1 LIQYLQHQE
10 IDKQRW
16 DLCISQ
22 SLNSMLYGYSW
33 YLDIVCPGWSALV
46 VGDYEAVFPL
56 PVKKK
61 IYQYVFQ
68 PFFTQQLGLFYKHLP
83 LAEQLDEVLS
93 AIPHKYRYID
103 VQLNEALVQQNISKG
118 KIIKRKNYV
127 LPLNKPYEKLVKKYS
142 EHTRRNL
149 KKATRHPQQVVACD
163 TSVIIDQY
171 RTHKGAE
178 TKGLDSSHYVV
189 LQQLFDTLFANHLV
203 KPLAVSDDKGD
214 ILSSA
219 AFAICNTRIYY
230 LMGSSSKQGKE
241 ERSIYLLFDHMI
253 RHYSGHP
260 FELDFEGSEIPGVAR
275 LFKGFGAE
283 KRDYVHLR
291 INRLPWLIRWMK
303 G

>member
-1 LIQYLQHQE
+1 MIQYLQHHE

-33 YLDIVCPGWSALV
+33 YLDIVCPGWCAMV

-61 IYQYVFQ
+61 IYHYVFQ

-83 LAEQLDEVLS
+83 LAERLDEVLA
-93 AIPHKYRYID
+93 AIPAKYRYID

-118 KIIKRKNYV
+118 KIIKRKNFV
-127 LPLNKPYEKLVKKYS
+127 LPLNKTYDKLVKKYS

-163 TSVIIDQY
+163 TSVIIEQY
-171 RTHKGAE
+171 RKHKGAE
-178 TKGLDSSHYVV
+178 TKGLDAAHYAV
-189 LQQLFDTLFANHLV
+189 LQQLFDTLFVNHLV
-203 KPLAVSDDKGD
+203 KPLAVRDDKGE
-214 ILSSA
+214 ILSTA

-230 LMGSSSKQGKE
+230 LMGSSSKVGKE

-253 RHYSGHP
+253 RHYSDHS

-283 KRDYVHLR
+283 KRQYVHLR